1 MRQKSRQ
8 KVRQKI
14 RQKIRIVATAFV
26 MSPVELRLGVQRLE
40 EAGFQVEIDSRCLRQ
55 AGLFAGNDWERA
67 QALIEAFYDS
77 DCDIVWMA
85 RGGYGGARLLPLLEH
100 AARKRGLPE
109 RKKLLVG
116 YSDSTAIL
124 GFAREKFG
132 ALTLHGPMPGLTGFC
147 RIPEDSFRGLVRA
160 LRGEEEFQ
168 WVWQKTK
175 LENWGAKPEGKSIE
189 GQLVGGNLAVW
200 SSLRGTPAAEKVRGK
215 ILFFEEVDEPLYRI
229 DRDFQQVLA
238 SGGLQGVRALVLGTF
253 ENCRDVVGQG
263 LWREPET
270 EKELERMVWKPR
282 DSDKKPLREAVPVE
296 EGLREI
302 FGEVGQRLGIPVWS
316 GLPVGH
322 GAAGQNPLPL
332 GARYRITS
340 AGHLELLRWV

>member
-1 MRQKSRQ
+1 MRPKT
-8 KVRQKI
+8 

-40 EAGFQVEIDSRCLRQ
+40 EAGFQVEIDSRCLRK

-67 QALIEAFYDS
+67 QSLIEAFYES
-77 DCDIVWMA
+77 DCDVVWMA
-85 RGGYGGARLLPLLEH
+85 RGGYGGARLLPLLMH
-100 AARKRGLPE
+100 AAKKRGLPD

-124 GFAREKFG
+124 DFAREKLS
-132 ALTLHGPMPGLTGFC
+132 AQTLHGPMPGLTGFC
-147 RIPEDSFRGLVRA
+147 RIAEESFRALVQAIQGQARIDWPWMK
-160 LRGEEEFQ
+160 G
-168 WVWQKTK
+168 K
-175 LENWGAKPEGKSIE
+175 LENWGAPQQAKAIE
-189 GQLVGGNLAVW
+189 GSLVGGNLAVW
-200 SSLRGTPAAEKVRGK
+200 SSLQGTPAAQSGRGK

-229 DRDFQQVLA
+229 DRDFQQILA
-238 SGGLQGVRALVLGTF
+238 SGGLKGTRALVLGTF

-263 LWREPET
+263 LWREPDS
-270 EKELERMVWKPR
+270 EKELQRMIWKPR
-282 DSDKKPLREAVPVE
+282 DSDKKPLRDSVPVE

-302 FGEVGQRLGIPVWS
+302 FGEVGQRLGIPVWA

-322 GAAGQNPLPL
+322 GASGQNPLPL

-340 AGHLELLRWV
+340 EGRLELLRWV